1 MAAVA
6 LIHQLE
12 PFWDGDYWGLLGIT
26 GDYWGWGIPTNH
38 PCMEATAFTFGHE
51 KHDLNTVSGGVNNNF
66 DS

>member
-1 MAAVA
+1 MQYV
-6 LIHQLE
+6 
-12 PFWDGDYWGLLGIT
+12 GWGLLGIT

-66 DS
+66 DSQIIDNFLI